1 MKTVFNTLL
10 LTAALVMLSACT
22 KAPQAESMKL
32 DRSRAILK
40 EGTELTLVAEILP
53 EASSKT
59 LDWTSSDPKVA
70 TVDAHGRVK
79 ALTKGE
85 TTITATTRDGS
96 ALQATCSVRVYI
108 AGNPV
113 ALDFGLS
120 VLWADRDLGATCPE
134 DAGDFYAWGELEPK
148 DTYIWDNYRFGN
160 SAETM
165 TKYTEVP
172 SVLAPEDDIAHV
184 LLGGKWRMPTEAE
197 VDELIFGSDRYFK
210 NEDATING
218 VKGYRIRGISGD
230 LEGKYIFFPFNGY
243 AADGKVKN
251 VGKGYYYWVAKK
263 SCAPEKAV
271 MLMLYPIDDGNRGIS
286 FRPRYHG
293 ANIRP
298 VCDK

>member
-1 MKTVFNTLL
+1 MT
-10 LTAALVMLSACT
+10 
-22 KAPQAESMKL
+22 L

-53 EASSKT
+53 EASSRS
-59 LDWTSSDPKVA
+59 LDWTSSDTKVA

-113 ALDFGLS
+113 ALDLGLS

-148 DTYIWDNYRFGN
+148 DTYTWDNYKFGN

-172 SVLAPEDDIAHV
+172 SILAPEDDIAHV

-197 VDELIFGSDRYFK
+197 VDELIFGDDRFFK

-218 VKGYRIRGISGD
+218 VKGYRIRGISED

-243 AADGKVKN
+243 AADGKVKQA
-251 VGKGYYYWVAKK
+251 GKEYCHWVAKK

-271 MLMLYPIDDGNRGIS
+271 MRLLMPIDDGNRGLS
-286 FRPRYHG
+286 FRVRYHG